1 MVAALGVVLV
11 TPVLRASD
19 EDRKQGLTFG
29 ALEPA
34 TAEAAQKAANAWL
47 KGLGKTDPALLAQ
60 VEAIWKQ
67 EERPVLDRL
76 ADVFSLVDPAAAKL
90 MADARN
96 PQVPAPTKVPELFKD
111 QKQSIFYRANLA
123 LAFA

>member
-1 MVAALGVVLV
+1 M
-11 TPVLRASD
+11 LRASD

-29 ALEPA
+29 ALEPV
-34 TAEAAQKAANAWL
+34 TAEAARAMAQAWL
-47 KGLGKTDPALLAQ
+47 KGLGKTDPGMLGQ

-76 ADVFSLVDPAAAKL
+76 ADIFVLGDATAAKL

-96 PQVPAPTKVPELFKD
+96 PLTAAPTKVPEVFKD
-111 QKQSIFYRANLA
+111 QKQPIFYRANLGRRRG
-123 LAFA
+123 